1 MSVQQYKNISTIHL
15 NFLQPVHWHYFFKF
29 SNYLLSC
36 QEVYMVEVSSYC
48 CTRTTYTQREL
59 FFKNSKRWGL
69 GRQIGLKFFEAFGVF
84 LAKLLALFWHCKS
97 LVHWKM
103 YIAGSF
109 AYNIFWFLGLK
120 HITLKC
126 SQNKVSAVKNLE
138 KSFHTSVFGAVVRLH
153 TCAMEGT

>member
-1 MSVQQYKNISTIHL
+1 
-15 NFLQPVHWHYFFKF
+15 
-29 SNYLLSC
+29 
-36 QEVYMVEVSSYC
+36 MVEVSSFC
-48 CTRTTYTQREL
+48 CSRTTYTQREL

-126 SQNKVSAVKNLE
+126 SQNKVSTVKNLE
-138 KSFHTSVFGAVVRLH
+138 KSFHTSIFDGLVNGDSLARVPPIITKLPGLKPPPPQFVSSKLFLQPENRQS
-153 TCAMEGT
+153 